1 MQQQQRDIFADVAAF
16 ANRFS
21 DPLLNALTG
30 LVVGAVTAALTGNV
44 IDGVKIAAAGV
55 GKLIIE
61 IVKTPPPSK
70 SLGTRAKS
78 FFQRIFS
85 VTMLVPML
93 IVFLC
98 AIAFLAAVLWA
109 FNGQKTG
116 DQIEQ
121 DIPHPNDPTIPDST
135 MPHITV
141 HNQYDEEFEDRS
153 FVQNKAAILAINKWA
168 DGDTLAGCDRDGA
181 NMTRRVLETW
191 GVPEDV
197 IAHTLE
203 RYWASENGF
212 YARVLHNNN
221 ELRILRNNRATCAR
235 AQKALLW
242 TTDGATDASKNFWY
256 QSMHGTTTPSQ
267 DANEPTGID
276 QVSVMYDFNWNRKS
290 TWFLDNYMDKATR
303 DMPREA
309 SLLAMLDT
317 CHAANFLRNV
327 QQNGAIARFK
337 APPQEFFDEFMR
349 GRSFVP
355 RAASDDSADNV
366 LLLAGCEADNVSYSN
381 WYTIGGEKV
390 MEGAL
395 THNFLKVHAENPLAS
410 HEEIFNTL
418 YPILA
423 ESKYVQRPQLQGSKR
438 MRSTPFLVGA

>member
-1 MQQQQRDIFADVAAF
+1 MQQRDIFADIAAF

-21 DPLLNALTG
+21 EPLLNALTG
-30 LVVGAVTAALTGNV
+30 IAVGAVTAAVTGNL

-70 SLGTRAKS
+70 SFGSRSKS

-93 IVFLC
+93 IAFLC

-109 FNGQKTG
+109 FNGEKPG

-121 DIPHPNDPTIPDST
+121 DIPHPNDPILPDST

-141 HNQYDEEFEDRS
+141 HNQDDEEFEDRS
-153 FVQNKAAILAINKWA
+153 SVQNKATILAINKWA

-221 ELRILRNNRATCAR
+221 ELRVLRNNRATCAR

-256 QSMHGTTTPSQ
+256 QSMHGTTTPSL
-267 DANEPTGID
+267 DANEPTGLD

-303 DMPREA
+303 GMQREA

-327 QQNGAIARFK
+327 QKNGAIARFK

-349 GRSFVP
+349 GRSFVS
-355 RAASDDSADNV
+355 RAVSPDDFASENV

-395 THNFLKVHAENPLAS
+395 THNFLKVHDENRHAS
-410 HEEIFNTL
+410 HEEIFNKL

-423 ESKYVQRPQLQGSKR
+423 NGKYVQRPQLQGSKR
-438 MRSTPFLVGA
+438 IRSTPFLV